1 MGPSE
6 RERER
11 ERERESSIL
20 APKSNGWNGGLSIL
34 ALKRNGAIN
43 SCARQS
49 TSTHESKL
57 EGKDSRVYHRVF
69 FPSFFFRLERMRVQ
83 YCKLEGKDSR
93 IYHGVL
99 DLREPLERERASE
112 KARQTLCVRACVRER
127 ERERELC
134 VYSMRVC
141 NLSERR
147 AAELCD
153 RLLWERELECSAR
166 ECSSCPTLLCPRV
179 GGDHAKA
186 VFQRARTHTYTHT

>member
-1 MGPSE
+1 MGPSETE

-11 ERERESSIL
+11 ERERAQFL
-20 APKSNGWNGGLSIL
+20 HLKAMGGMGLSIL

-127 ERERELC
+127 ERERERERQRESC
-134 VYSMRVC
+134 VCTVC
-141 NLSERR
+141 V
-147 AAELCD
+147 CV
-153 RLLWERELECSAR
+153 
-166 ECSSCPTLLCPRV
+166 T
-179 GGDHAKA
+179 
-186 VFQRARTHTYTHT
+186 